1 MAEIVAIM
9 VVGPLLSMVKEKA
22 SSYLLD
28 QYKVM
33 EGMEDQHEVL
43 KRKLPAILDV
53 VTDAEEQAAKH
64 REGAK
69 SWLEAVRKV
78 AYKANDVLDEFKYEA
93 LRRKAKADG
102 HYNMDVRKVVR
113 SHNRFMNTFR
123 FQFKQQ
129 PPMPMQWRHTDAS
142 IPTDCVEIASKSRAQ
157 EKKHLV
163 DRLLAQAKSTDLT
176 ILPIV
181 GMGGLGK
188 TTLAQL
194 VYNDPE
200 MQKHFELRL
209 WVCVSENFDVNSLAD
224 RIVKEAENNS
234 RRRGQVTASDENGGN
249 SALIKLQDEVKGKKY
264 LLVLDDVWNRDE
276 PRKWEKLKSY
286 LQHGGSGSS
295 VLITTRDE
303 AVAKLMM
310 GTRTIEGACKLG
322 GLDEES
328 ISQIIKT
335 RAFGSKQEKEWP
347 GELVNMVGEVAKRC
361 AGSPLSATALGS
373 LLCTKTTEEEWKSVL
388 KRSSICDEQNE
399 ILSVLKL
406 SYNGLPSHMR
416 QCFAFCA
423 MFPKGYEIDAEMLIQ
438 LWVANGFIPEKKEER
453 PEIIG
458 RNIFLE
464 LASRSFFQDVKGVPF
479 QFSHTEDSRVTCK
492 IHDLMHDVAVDSM
505 GNQCATITTLSKS
518 EDFPYSARHLFLSVN
533 KAQTILDAS
542 LEKGSSAFQTLIC
555 DTDFEVHMQILSKYN
570 SVRAL
575 KINGGSFLIRPK
587 YLQHLRY
594 LDLSESD
601 IEALPEDISILYQL
615 QTLNL
620 CRCSSLK
627 RLPKGL
633 KYLAA
638 LRHLYTHR
646 CPMLRSMPS
655 GFGNLTSL
663 QTLTCFVAGK
673 DSGCSNLG
681 ELQKLDLGGRLEVRK
696 LENVTGAGAQAAS
709 LQNKEKL
716 TELELRWTHYA
727 QDAQNNN
734 HEEVVEGLKAND
746 RLRVLRIRSYGSST
760 LPKWLTTLRGMVELV
775 LSGCKKLEKLP
786 ELWQL
791 PALQILRL
799 ERLESLHCLCRDGK
813 TAITFPELKVLTLY
827 NMPQFEAWWDTDDVQ
842 GEEPIFPKV
851 EELEIE
857 HCGSLTALPKAA
869 SVEVDTNN
877 GAETVCSRSAFPALR
892 KLYLDRLSA
901 LERWG
906 AVEGAWREEVT
917 FPLLEVLK
925 IDDCRMLSNLPEAPK
940 LSVLTIQELFGQQ
953 ISQHPAGRYIPSLS
967 SLSLNLSPNDAKI
980 TLLHA
985 RQEWNHKLSVVAI
998 SLLRCDVLF
1007 PPQLSVLSL
1016 WICFVQLEDLSISEC
1031 DALEYWP
1038 ENVFKVLASLRKL
1051 SIVWCSK
1058 LTGHTQASDEQS
1070 APAPEQGGLLPRLD
1084 FLHIHRCES
1093 LVVVPNL
1100 PASLKSLHIDGCK
1113 SLKSII
1119 FGQRE
1124 DTRLVSG
1131 EGVIRPDTSF
1141 LIPGSSSSEG
1151 EHHFL
1156 PCLES
1161 LTIGRCNGLSEVVN
1175 LPPSIKTLHISKC
1188 SNLES
1193 LSGKLDDVQ
1202 KLTIESCSGLKSLE
1216 SCLREL
1222 RSLEELVLYE
1232 CQSLLSLPDRPQ
1244 TYSSLRAL
1252 RIVDCDKIESLPP
1265 SLRSRLDYL
1274 EEKDL
1279 DARYEGNL
1287 HFLCFF

>member
-1 MAEIVAIM
+1 
-9 VVGPLLSMVKEKA
+9 
-22 SSYLLD
+22 
-28 QYKVM
+28 
-33 EGMEDQHEVL
+33 
-43 KRKLPAILDV
+43 
-53 VTDAEEQAAKH
+53 
-64 REGAK
+64 
-69 SWLEAVRKV
+69 
-78 AYKANDVLDEFKYEA
+78 
-93 LRRKAKADG
+93 
-102 HYNMDVRKVVR
+102 
-113 SHNRFMNTFR
+113 
-123 FQFKQQ
+123 
-129 PPMPMQWRHTDAS
+129 MQWRQTDAS
-142 IPTDCVEIASKSRAQ
+142 TPMDCVDIAIKSRAQ
-157 EKKHLV
+157 EKKDRVH
-163 DRLLAQAKSTDLT
+163 RLLTQAGCEDHLMV
-176 ILPIV
+176 LPIV

-194 VYNDPE
+194 IYNEPE
-200 MQKHFELRL
+200 IQKHFELRL
-209 WVCVSENFDVNSLAD
+209 WVCVSDDLS
-224 RIVKEAENNS
+224 
-234 RRRGQVTASDENGGN
+234 
-249 SALIKLQDEVKGKKY
+249 GKRY

-276 PRKWEKLKSY
+276 HKWEKLKAC
-286 LQHGGSGSS
+286 LRHGGSGSS
-295 VLITTRDE
+295 VLTTTRDE
-303 AVAKLMM
+303 SVTRLMM
-310 GTRTIEGACKLG
+310 GKRTTDVQNLKT
-322 GLDEES
+322 LDEVYLKE
-328 ISQIIKT
+328 IIGT
-335 RAFGSKQEKEWP
+335 RAFGSKQVDKWP
-347 GELVNMVGEVAKRC
+347 CELAVMVGDMVKRC
-361 AGSPLSATALGS
+361 SGSPLAATALGS
-373 LLCTKTTEEEWKSVL
+373 VLRTKTRKQEWKDVL
-388 KRSSICDEQNE
+388 SRSMICDEENG
-399 ILSVLKL
+399 ILPVLKL
-406 SYNGLPSHMR
+406 SCNGLPSHMR
-416 QCFAFCA
+416 QCVAFCA
-423 MFPKGYEIDAEMLIQ
+423 VFPKDYEINVEKLIQ
-438 LWVANGFIPEKKEER
+438 LWMANGFIPEKQGEHS
-453 PEIIG
+453 EIIG
-458 RNIFLE
+458 KNIFLE
-464 LASRSFFQDVKGVPF
+464 LASRSFFQDVKEIPF
-479 QFSHTEDSRVTCK
+479 LSRTTVSRITCK

-505 GNQCATITTLSKS
+505 GNECATIATKLNKN
-518 EDFPYSARHLFLSVN
+518 EEFPYSARHLFLSVN
-533 KAQTILDAS
+533 KAETILNAS
-542 LEKGSSAFQTLIC
+542 LEKGSPALQTLIC
-555 DTDFEVHMQILSKYN
+555 DRNLEVNMKILSKYD
-570 SVRAL
+570 SIRAL
-575 KINGGSFLIRPK
+575 KIHGGSFLIRPK
-587 YLQHLRY
+587 YHHHLRY

-601 IEALPEDISILYQL
+601 IEELPEDISILYHL

-620 CRCSSLK
+620 SYCDSLE
-627 RLPKGL
+627 RLPKEL
-633 KYLAA
+633 KYLTA
-638 LRHLYTHR
+638 LRHLYTHA
-646 CPMLRSMPS
+646 CKKLRSMPAGLRHLS
-655 GFGNLTSL
+655 SL
-663 QTLTCFVAGK
+663 QTLTCFVAGT
-673 DSGCSNLG
+673 DSGCSNVG
-681 ELQKLDLGGRLEVRK
+681 ELQKLDLGGRLK
-696 LENVTGAGAQAAS
+696 LSQLENVTAGADAQAAG
-709 LQNKEKL
+709 LANKKNL
-716 TELELRWTHYA
+716 TELVLRWSCSNLEA
-727 QDAQNNN
+727 RNN
-734 HEEVVEGLKAND
+734 HKEVVEGLKPHD
-746 RLRVLRIRSYGSST
+746 ELKVLMIYYYGRSTFPT
-760 LPKWLTTLRGMVELV
+760 LMNTLNGMVELQ
-775 LSGCKKLEKLP
+775 LHYCKELVNLP
-786 ELWQL
+786 ALWQLPVLQILRLKGLESLHSLCSGNTTPATFLELKVISLISIPSFEAWWDTDEVQGEEPIFPKVEELEINRCKSLTALTIAVSVITESSGGL

-857 HCGSLTALPKAA
+857 LCGSLTALPKAA
-869 SVEVDTNN
+869 SVEVDTNK
-877 GAETVCSRSAFPALR
+877 CRSAFPALR
-892 KLYLDRLSA
+892 KMKLHNLDTFNKW
-901 LERWG
+901 E
-906 AVEGAWREEVT
+906 AVEGTDGEEVT
-917 FPLLEVLK
+917 FPCLEK
-925 IDDCRMLSNLPEAPK
+925 LSITSCISLRALPKAPK

-1131 EGVIRPDTSF
+1131 EG
-1141 LIPGSSSSEG
+1141 SSSSEG

-1175 LPPSIKTLHISKC
+1175 LPPSIKTLHIS
-1188 SNLES
+1188 
-1193 LSGKLDDVQ
+1193 
-1202 KLTIESCSGLKSLE
+1202 IESCSGLKSLE

>member
-1 MAEIVAIM
+1 
-9 VVGPLLSMVKEKA
+9 
-22 SSYLLD
+22 
-28 QYKVM
+28 
-33 EGMEDQHEVL
+33 
-43 KRKLPAILDV
+43 
-53 VTDAEEQAAKH
+53 
-64 REGAK
+64 
-69 SWLEAVRKV
+69 
-78 AYKANDVLDEFKYEA
+78 
-93 LRRKAKADG
+93 
-102 HYNMDVRKVVR
+102 
-113 SHNRFMNTFR
+113 
-123 FQFKQQ
+123 
-129 PPMPMQWRHTDAS
+129 
-142 IPTDCVEIASKSRAQ
+142 
-157 EKKHLV
+157 
-163 DRLLAQAKSTDLT
+163 
-176 ILPIV
+176 
-181 GMGGLGK
+181 
-188 TTLAQL
+188 
-194 VYNDPE
+194 
-200 MQKHFELRL
+200 
-209 WVCVSENFDVNSLAD
+209 
-224 RIVKEAENNS
+224 
-234 RRRGQVTASDENGGN
+234 
-249 SALIKLQDEVKGKKY
+249 
-264 LLVLDDVWNRDE
+264 
-276 PRKWEKLKSY
+276 
-286 LQHGGSGSS
+286 
-295 VLITTRDE
+295 
-303 AVAKLMM
+303 
-310 GTRTIEGACKLG
+310 
-322 GLDEES
+322 
-328 ISQIIKT
+328 
-335 RAFGSKQEKEWP
+335 
-347 GELVNMVGEVAKRC
+347 
-361 AGSPLSATALGS
+361 
-373 LLCTKTTEEEWKSVL
+373 
-388 KRSSICDEQNE
+388 
-399 ILSVLKL
+399 
-406 SYNGLPSHMR
+406 
-416 QCFAFCA
+416 
-423 MFPKGYEIDAEMLIQ
+423 MLIQ

-479 QFSHTEDSRVTCK
+479 QFSHTEDSRVTCR

-518 EDFPYSARHLFLSVN
+518 EDFPYSARHVFLSVN

-555 DTDFEVHMQILSKYN
+555 DTDFEVHMKILSKYN
-570 SVRAL
+570 YVRAL
-575 KINGGSFLIRPK
+575 KINGGSFLTSLK

-620 CRCSSLK
+620 YRCSSLE

-633 KYLAA
+633 KYLTA

-663 QTLTCFVAGK
+663 QTLTCFVASK

-709 LQNKEKL
+709 LRNKEKL

-746 RLRVLRIRSYGSST
+746 RLKVLRIRSYGSST

-799 ERLESLHCLCRDGK
+799 ERLESLHCLCRNGK

-842 GEEPIFPKV
+842 GEEPIFSKV

-857 HCGSLTALPKAA
+857 HCGSLTALPKPA
-869 SVEVDTNN
+869 SVEVDTNK
-877 GAETVCSRSAFPALR
+877 AETVCSRSAFPALR

-906 AVEGAWREEVT
+906 AVEGARREEVT

-1016 WICFVQLEDLSISEC
+1016 WTCFVQLEDLSISEC

-1093 LVVVPNL
+1093 LV
-1100 PASLKSLHIDGCK
+1100 
-1113 SLKSII
+1113 
-1119 FGQRE
+1119 
-1124 DTRLVSG
+1124 
-1131 EGVIRPDTSF
+1131 
-1141 LIPGSSSSEG
+1141 
-1151 EHHFL
+1151 
-1156 PCLES
+1156 S

-1193 LSGKLDDVQ
+1193 LSGKL
-1202 KLTIESCSGLKSLE
+1202 
-1216 SCLREL
+1216 EL
-1222 RSLEELVLYE
+1222 RSPEELVLYE